1 MEEISTRRRIYEE
14 IVMNPG
20 LHFRELQKR
29 LGMPTGM
36 LEYHIQVLEREG
48 LIVSKMDGKYKRL
61 FANTSMTRE
70 ERRVMGALR
79 NEVARRIVIFL
90 IENGRSRHGDIAN
103 AVGVSA
109 STLSYHLGK
118 LMKGG
123 IIGKEV
129 QGRETYYFVVDPESI
144 AAIMI
149 KYRRSFLDTLVDNF
163 AAWYLSQSKE
173 RE

>member
-29 LGMPTGM
+29 LDMPTGM

-79 NEVARRIVIFL
+79 NEVARRIVIYL
-90 IENGRSRHGDIAN
+90 LENGRSRHADIAD
-103 AVGVSA
+103 AVGISA
-109 STLSYHLGK
+109 STLSYHMGKLVKNGILGK
-118 LMKGG
+118 
-123 IIGKEV
+123 ESV
-129 QGRETYYFVVDPESI
+129 GRETFYFVIEPDSI
-144 AAIMI
+144 AAIII
-149 KYRRSFLDTLVDNF
+149 KYRKSFLDILVDNF
-163 AAWYLSQSKE
+163 VKWYLSEAKK
-173 RE
+173 